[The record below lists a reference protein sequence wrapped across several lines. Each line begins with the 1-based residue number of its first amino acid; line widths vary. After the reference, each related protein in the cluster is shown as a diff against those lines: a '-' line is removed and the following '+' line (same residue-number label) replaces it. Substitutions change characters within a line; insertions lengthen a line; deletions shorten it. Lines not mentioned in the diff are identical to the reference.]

1 MKIIDGKKSIL
12 YAGEDLDEPINYKDL
27 IKKYHQSRVASK
39 KTISKSSSSSSINKA
54 TPSGMHRGTSSHHY
68 FSVCYHCPIKELV

>member
-1 MKIIDGKKSIL
+1 MAKKSIL

-27 IKKYHQSRVASK
+27 IEKYHQSQVASK
-39 KTISKSSSSSSINKA
+39 KTISKSSINKA